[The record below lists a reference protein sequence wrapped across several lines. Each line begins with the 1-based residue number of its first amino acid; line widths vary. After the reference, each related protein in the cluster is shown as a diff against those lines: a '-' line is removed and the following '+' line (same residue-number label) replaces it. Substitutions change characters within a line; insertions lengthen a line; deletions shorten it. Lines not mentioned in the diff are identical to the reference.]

1 MQNPPFKQ
9 LTIRHV
15 YNKYNQPLAY
25 SAVDEKGKLY
35 FVDLIDFLIKPHKM
49 NVWMFLPITQSEL
62 IALENNQLSTYDLVC
77 HSSHKQC
84 YLESEYE
91 EQKMPNNWQSRPIA
105 SIPTNC
111 LPAKN
116 SFINFK

>member
-1 MQNPPFKQ
+1 
-9 LTIRHV
+9 
-15 YNKYNQPLAY
+15 
-25 SAVDEKGKLY
+25 
-35 FVDLIDFLIKPHKM
+35 M
-49 NVWMFLPITQSEL
+49 NVWMLLPITQSEL

-84 YLESEYE
+84 FLESEYE
-91 EQKMPNNWQSRPIA
+91 EQKMPNNWQLRPIA

-116 SFINFK
+116 SSLILSKAKKALS